1 MNRRAFL
8 KLLGLAPTL
17 PVVAKVAPLIAAA
30 AAPAAAIPVA
40 GLLPLSLSG
49 DLISAIAFDRDVLY
63 IGGRFSS
70 ASGAAPASIARWNG
84 AGWEDLGSNL
94 APLPASIWGWDQAVG
109 ENPRWLESYQMDD
122 TCLDSPDDE

>member
-8 KLLGLAPTL
+8 KLFGLAPIL
-17 PVVAKVAPLIAAA
+17 PVVAKAAPLIA

-40 GLLPLSLSG
+40 GPLPLLLSSYPV
-49 DLISAIAFDRDVLY
+49 DIHAIAFDRDVLY

-94 APLPASIWGWDQAVG
+94 PSLPARWYQPVG
-109 ENPRWLESYQMDD
+109 DNPRWLESYQMDD
-122 TCLDSPDDE
+122 TYLDSPDDE